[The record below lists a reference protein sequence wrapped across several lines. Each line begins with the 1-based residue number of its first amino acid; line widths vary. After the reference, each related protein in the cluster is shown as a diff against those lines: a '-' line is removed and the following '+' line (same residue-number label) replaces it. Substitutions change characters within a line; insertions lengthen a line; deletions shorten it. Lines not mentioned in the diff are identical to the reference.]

1 MTSLAIIQTINRFA
15 KGDMVTAI
23 GLSVLVL
30 AIGAGIT
37 AKMDNKIGIGLMLAG
52 LVFGLYVLKVNGIF
66 NL

>member
-1 MTSLAIIQTINRFA
+1 MMSLAIVQAINRFA

-30 AIGAGIT
+30 AIGAGVT
-37 AKMDNKIGIGLMLAG
+37 AKIDNKTGVGLMLAG
-52 LVFGLYVLKVNGIF
+52 LGFGLYVLKVNGIF